1 MRKVYVREL
10 KPYSLRGIAEIFGI
24 GLEESRQVI
33 DRLMLRG
40 VVRYRNVD
48 LPEGVDL
55 SNEAD
60 ARPDEL
66 YVFNYVGL
74 AMVGDLVLIA
84 YPKYFRERKP
94 DDAEIAQLFRVLRN
108 DSGRKTLISLVGSGK
123 RTPDRLPIM
132 LALLDLYNEYG
143 EYSNYIDDRELNG
156 GGVID
161 WDRTIGG
168 HLPFI
173 KDGRP
178 IYVEYETRKTRCD
191 ESDFITRLHRATL
204 AECSQELRDAGI
216 ADLLSVDVDGVPLSE
231 ETVSDFGDL
240 GALEW
245 RLGREL
251 GAQFVDWKIATLE
264 LLAKYLLSRE
274 NDAENREIRVL
285 GTTSF
290 YHLWEDACKTAL
302 GDKLDVKL
310 SRLGI
315 PLADGWEGEGGNTL
329 LGIIPHPEW
338 ERWRDRGY
346 GKAEETDTLIPDTV
360 SFVDGS
366 GKSVF
371 CIYDAKYYVPSL
383 SGKMQKQPGLESV
396 TKQFLYQ
403 SAYRPFV
410 RDHSFDAVV
419 NAFLVP
425 TCDAEPR
432 KLARVSFPKVMGEVE
447 HPFNNYIVMWALPA
461 HEVFDAYLRG
471 ARIDGGV
478 LRTVWE
484 SEIHE

>member
-1 MRKVYVREL
+1 MKKVYVREL
-10 KPYSLRGIAEIFGI
+10 KPYSLREVAGLFGT
-24 GLEESRQVI
+24 GLEESRRVI
-33 DRLMLRG
+33 NRLILRG
-40 VVRYRNVD
+40 VVRYRNID
-48 LPEGVDL
+48 APDGVDL
-55 SNEAD
+55 SDEAG
-60 ARPDEL
+60 AKPDEL

-84 YPKYFRERKP
+84 YPKYFRDRMP
-94 DDAEIAQLFRVLRN
+94 DDAEIAQLFRVLGK
-108 DSGRKTLISLVGSGK
+108 DSGRKTLISLVGNGK
-123 RTPDRLPIM
+123 RTPDKLPIM
-132 LALLDLYNEYG
+132 LALLDLYGEYG
-143 EYSNYIDDRELNG
+143 EYSNYVDDRELNG

-161 WDRTIGG
+161 WNRTIDE

-178 IYVEYETRKTRCD
+178 IYVEYETRKTRRD
-191 ESDFITRLHRATL
+191 ESDFITRLHRAVL
-204 AECSQELRDAGI
+204 AECAQELRGAGV
-216 ADLLSVDVDGVPLSE
+216 ADLLSVDVDGVPFSE
-231 ETVSDFGDL
+231 EAVNDFGDV

-245 RLGREL
+245 RLGRER

-274 NDAENREIRVL
+274 DDAEDCEIEVL

-290 YHLWEDACKTAL
+290 YHLWEEACKTAL
-302 GDKLDVKL
+302 GDRLDVKL
-310 SRLGI
+310 GKLGI
-315 PLADGWEGEGGNTL
+315 SLADGWEGERGNTL

-338 ERWRDRGY
+338 ERWSIDAY

-360 SFVDGS
+360 SFVGRDGRR
-366 GKSVF
+366 VF
-371 CIYDAKYYVPSL
+371 CIYDAKYYMPSL

-410 RDHSFDAVV
+410 EDHSFDAVV

-425 TCDAEPR
+425 TCDDEPR

-447 HPFNNYIVMWALPA
+447 PPFSNYIVMWALPA
-461 HEVFDAYLRG
+461 REVFDAFLRG
-471 ARIDGGV
+471 ERIDDGL

-484 SEIHE
+484 SEVYE

>member
-10 KPYSLRGIAEIFGI
+10 KPYSLQEIAEIFGTS
-24 GLEESRQVI
+24 LEESKRVI
-33 DRLMLRG
+33 DWLMLRG

-48 LPEGVDL
+48 ASDGADL
-55 SNEAD
+55 SDEAD

-84 YPKYFRERKP
+84 YPKYFRDRKP

-132 LALLDLYNEYG
+132 LTLLDLYSEYG
-143 EYSNYIDDRELNG
+143 EYSNYVDDRELNG

-161 WDRTIGG
+161 WDRTING

-173 KDGRP
+173 KNGRP
-178 IYVEYETRKTRCD
+178 VYVEYETRKTRRD
-191 ESDFITRLHRATL
+191 ESDFITRLHRAVL
-204 AECSQELRDAGI
+204 AECSQELGDASI
-216 ADLLSVDVDGVPLSE
+216 ADLLSVDVDGMPLSE
-231 ETVSDFGDL
+231 EAVSDFGDL

-245 RLGREL
+245 RLGRER
-251 GAQFVDWKIATLE
+251 GTQFVDWKIATLE
-264 LLAKYLLSRE
+264 LLTKYLLSRE
-274 NDAENREIRVL
+274 NDAEEHEIEVL
-285 GTTSF
+285 GTNSF
-290 YHLWEDACKTAL
+290 YHLWEEACKTAL
-302 GDKLDVKL
+302 ADKLDAKL
-310 SRLGI
+310 GRLGI
-315 PLADGWEGEGGNTL
+315 PLADGWEGEGNNTL

-338 ERWRDRGY
+338 ERWSNGAY
-346 GKAEETDTLIPDTV
+346 GRAEGADTLIPDTV
-360 SFVDGS
+360 SLVDNG
-366 GKSVF
+366 GKKVF

-383 SGKMQKQPGLESV
+383 SGKMKKQPGLESV

-410 RDHSFDAVV
+410 EDHDFTAVV

-425 TCDAEPR
+425 TCDDEPR
-432 KLARVSFPKVMGEVE
+432 KLARVSFPKVMGEVKP
-447 HPFNNYIVMWALPA
+447 PFSNYIVMWALPA
-461 HEVFDAYLRG
+461 HKVFDAYLRG
-471 ARIDGGV
+471 ARIDGGL

-484 SEIHE
+484 SEV